1 MQTAQGGE
9 WVMRW
14 KVEFPFL
21 LKLYK
26 LRRRFCCQEW
36 RSQLKLHGTELILI
50 GDLTGRLNDGLVWD
64 YSPATSHL
72 PRLWMFFVT
81 RLITTRLWHTFSN
94 GYYKLFWVN
103 ILLMTI
109 CTYTRNMIWTHV
121 QSLFNSSEGW
131 SIFNSLVDIMYQVKL
146 PLLIIVTFTAD
157 VTWLMMASWHFHVT
171 ILFVLILL
179 GLTIITI

>member
-50 GDLTGRLNDGLVWD
+50 GDLTGRLNDGCDWD
-64 YSPATSHL
+64 HSPATSHL

-131 SIFNSLVDIMYQVKL
+131 SIFNSLIDIMYQVKL
-146 PLLIIVTFTAD
+146 PLLIIVTFTA
-157 VTWLMMASWHFHVT
+157 TWRDSWWHRDIFMSQSS
-171 ILFVLILL
+171 LYWNCLDWPL
-179 GLTIITI
+179 